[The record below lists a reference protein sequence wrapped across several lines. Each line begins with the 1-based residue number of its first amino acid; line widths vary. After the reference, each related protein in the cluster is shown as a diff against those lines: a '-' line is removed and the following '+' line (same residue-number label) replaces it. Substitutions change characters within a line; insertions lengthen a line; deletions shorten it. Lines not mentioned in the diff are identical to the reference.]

1 MIAMNTEDNDIKDLK
16 DEPEVIGEGS
26 PEIDDNPK
34 SWEQEDEWKGAA
46 DSALKILQDDD
57 DSEEFDDLEDLEEGQ
72 TQSIRTILITGARGN
87 IARKL
92 RDAWED
98 IYDLVLIDAVADDDD
113 PEVIEADLSVWD
125 QNWVDLFADV
135 DTVIHLAGN
144 RDEFSAWHEVADPN
158 IDAFANVLNA
168 AILNEVE
175 RFVFASSNH
184 VMGGYR
190 DIEDIPITVDLPPK
204 PDSPYG
210 GTKLMGE
217 RLGKASA
224 DAFGMTFLALRI
236 GWVQDGL
243 NDPETLPDEW
253 ARLMWLS
260 NDDMIQLFECAVE
273 ADLGDREFLV
283 VNGMSNNSGMR
294 WDLGPATEWL
304 GFQPEDDSNT
314 TLDDVTDVV

>member
-1 MIAMNTEDNDIKDLK
+1 MNMENDDIKDLQE
-16 DEPEVIGEGS
+16 EPGANSEGLSES
-26 PEIDDNPK
+26 PDQAKAWEID
-34 SWEQEDEWKGAA
+34 EEWRGAA
-46 DSALKILQDDD
+46 DSALKILSDDD
-57 DSEEFDDLEDLEEGQ
+57 DDEEFDDLEELEEGQ
-72 TQSIRTILITGARGN
+72 TATIRTILITGACGN

-98 IYDLVLIDAVADDDD
+98 IYDLVLIDAVVDDND
-113 PEVIEADLSVWD
+113 PDVIQADLSVWD

-144 RDEFSAWHEVADPN
+144 RDEFSAWHELAAPN

-175 RFVFASSNH
+175 RFIYASSNH

-190 DIEDIPITVDLPPK
+190 DIEEIPITSDLPPK

-224 DAFGMTFLALRI
+224 DAFGMTFLAIRI
-236 GWVQDGL
+236 GWIQDGI

-253 ARLMWLS
+253 ARMMWLS

-273 ADLGDREFLV
+273 ADLGDREFLI

-294 WDLGPATEWL
+294 WDLGPANEWL
-304 GFQPEDDSNT
+304 GFQPEDDAFAS
-314 TLDDVTDVV
+314 LDDTTDLV